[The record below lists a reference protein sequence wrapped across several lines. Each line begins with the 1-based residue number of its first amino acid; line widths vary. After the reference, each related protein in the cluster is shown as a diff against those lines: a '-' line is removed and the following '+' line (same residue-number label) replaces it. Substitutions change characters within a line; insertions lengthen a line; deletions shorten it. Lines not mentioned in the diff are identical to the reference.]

1 MKSGNTHSPR
11 PLLVVDDDC
20 DARDSLRDFLESE
33 GFTVVCVNN
42 GEEALSYLHRNPAP
56 AAILVDL
63 FMPVMNGWKLVQ
75 KINEQSSLQSLPIV
89 IVTAQQPHWGYPA
102 PHVIRKPIDPDE
114 LLRTVRA
121 LVEPSSG
128 IAA

>member
-1 MKSGNTHSPR
+1 MKNGDSPSPR

-33 GFTVVCVNN
+33 GFEVVCVNN
-42 GEEALSYLHRNPAP
+42 GEEALAYLHRNPPP
-56 AAILVDL
+56 AAMLLDL
-63 FMPVMNGWKLVQ
+63 FMPVMNGWTLVQ
-75 KINEQSSLQSLPIV
+75 KINEHSTLQAVPIV
-89 IVTAQQPHWGYPA
+89 VVTAQQPHWGYPA

-121 LVEPSSG
+121 LVYPNPG